1 MYAVVKTGGKQYRV
15 TPGDTLRVE
24 KLDAEQGAKIVLDT
38 VLMVVD
44 GDKTNI
50 GSPLVDGA
58 KVKCT
63 VMEQGRAKKIYAFR
77 YKSKKNVRVKKGHRQ
92 YYSQLKVDSIEI

>member
-50 GSPLVDGA
+50 GSPIVDGA

-63 VMEQGRAKKIYAFR
+63 VMEQGRAKKVYAFR